1 MQPFVAL
8 LDSNERVV
16 QQFGVAT
23 LACLLQKPTYVDPVL
38 QALNIS
44 GGIRS
49 VAYLSCLFRED
60 VSPDGKQTYAS
71 ISQILTALRIPSSWS
86 SVMAAKEKARR
97 AGLELLR
104 EETKLTLARSK
115 EEWQRTQAAL
125 LQTSERLGKELAEER
140 ASRQDEKKI
149 IEEKEAMLKTREE
162 ELQALSEELA
172 ALRVWQKEWDAEQ
185 QKREEE
191 LRAQCDQVAH
201 SLALKTRYHDE
212 AQLKLSLEKHL
223 HEANRQRWEEE
234 LQYCESERRRV
245 QESLQKSDLE
255 WKERVRL
262 LQEQWEAERIQLEK
276 KATYMATICQRMA
289 KCEGE
294 VQHDAE
300 PCEEKQELVELN
312 EEEENEEDDKT
323 MEWVIV

>member
-1 MQPFVAL
+1 M
-8 LDSNERVV
+8 
-16 QQFGVAT
+16 T
-23 LACLLQKPTYVDPVL
+23 
-38 QALNIS
+38 
-44 GGIRS
+44 
-49 VAYLSCLFRED
+49 
-60 VSPDGKQTYAS
+60 
-71 ISQILTALRIPSSWS
+71 
-86 SVMAAKEKARR
+86 AKEKARG

-104 EETKLTLARSK
+104 EKTKLTLARSK
-115 EEWQRTQAAL
+115 EEWQRTQEAL

-162 ELQALSEELA
+162 ELREL
-172 ALRVWQKEWDAEQ
+172 
-185 QKREEE
+185 
-191 LRAQCDQVAH
+191 CDQVAH
-201 SLALKTRYHDE
+201 SLALKTQYHDE